1 MWLSLVE
8 RSVRDREV
16 VGSNPAIPTIR
27 TQTADR
33 LKRSAVRL
41 SEAVSVLQAFLHW
54 MGYGLCHQ
62 LPERSFFGG
71 GVQVPVCARDTG
83 IYIGFLASL
92 AIISIVHCGSR
103 PKEFPTTPTWIAIAL
118 MIGSMALDGGT
129 EYAGLRST
137 TNELRLITGLLAG
150 FAIAAILAPMLN
162 DELWRSASRERVLGT
177 PWRLAIWLAAVPLAY
192 AVIYWGLPL
201 LGVVYPILVAV
212 AIVGTL
218 TAVNLVIVCMLPMFE
233 RHAERF
239 SDLWL
244 PLLIAAGLG
253 FLEIELSW
261 LLRTGLVALAANLG
275 R

>member
-1 MWLSLVE
+1 M
-8 RSVRDREV
+8 
-16 VGSNPAIPTIR
+16 
-27 TQTADR
+27 
-33 LKRSAVRL
+33 
-41 SEAVSVLQAFLHW
+41 LQAFLHW

-83 IYIGFLASL
+83 IYIGFLVSL
-92 AIISIVHCGSR
+92 AVIALVHRGSR
-103 PKEFPTTPTWIAIAL
+103 PKEFPPTSTWIAIGL

-162 DELWRSASRERVLGT
+162 DELWRSAARERVLDT
-177 PWRLAIWLAAVPLAY
+177 PWRLAIWLAAVPLCY
-192 AVIYWGLPL
+192 VVVFWGLPL
-201 LGVVYPILVAV
+201 LGVIYAIVVAV

-233 RHAERF
+233 RRAERF

-244 PLLIAAGLG
+244 ALLIAAGLG
-253 FLEIELSW
+253 FVEIQLSW
-261 LLRTGLVALAANLG
+261 LLRAGLVALAGNVG